1 MGKGAR
7 GRLTYI
13 GGFVVLLVV
22 IGIVIAVTSNGKS
35 SPTRNTTTGGATG
48 PSAKSANSS
57 AQATKPQTF
66 SGNGSKDIGKL
77 NVPVQSTLHW
87 SCPSCA
93 NDNFAITNST
103 TDANLIRV
111 DALGPTSGHAILD
124 AGTYHSVEI
133 DTEGGAWTIT
143 IDPGP

>member
-22 IGIVIAVTSNGKS
+22 IGIVIAVTSNGRT
-35 SPTRNTTTGGATG
+35 PPPHT
-48 PSAKSANSS
+48 SANSS